1 MAKLADLIDKDVREE
16 LEEKFLIVKPGF
28 QAERCHVKFHVKE
41 EHILVTLPSG
51 KKVKARINDRSN
63 MYFIE
68 FLEDI
73 PEGYKR
79 RAIDAWD
86 KVLVAEGVRPK
97 RKIWKDRYRK
107 KKKRRKSREAKT
119 QDRRRKSHG

>member
-1 MAKLADLIDKDVREE
+1 MAKLADLISKDVAEE
-16 LEEKFLIVKPGF
+16 LKEKFLTVKPGF
-28 QAERCHVKFHVKE
+28 KAERCHVKFHVKE
-41 EHILVTLPSG
+41 THVIVTLPSG
-51 KKVKARINDRSN
+51 KRVKARINDRSN

-86 KVLVAEGVRPK
+86 KVLVSEGVRPK

-107 KKKRRKSREAKT
+107 KKKRRKSREAKPKP
-119 QDRRRKSHG
+119 DRRR

>member
-1 MAKLADLIDKDVREE
+1 MATLAELLGKDTVEE
-16 LEEKFLIVKPGF
+16 LKDKFLTLKPGF
-28 QAERCHVKFHVKE
+28 KAERCHVTNDGVN
-41 EHILVTLPSG
+41 VTLPTGRS
-51 KKVKARINDRSN
+51 VKARINDRSD

-86 KVLVAEGVRPK
+86 KVLVAHGVRSK
-97 RKIWKDRYRK
+97 RKAWKDRYRK
-107 KKKRRKSREAKT
+107 QKKRKRKKAQSRETKP
-119 QDRRRKSHG
+119 KP